1 MRTLLQK
8 PGSLASSSSLHMC
21 FYKYS
26 QDGGDGQGKHVPHI
40 RRRLTMGVGRSR
52 RIVSTIT
59 STHSSHGRRKE
70 RKGGREHVLRYRAS
84 ARIERSYI
92 ERAIV
97 CNALKRIRRCCYRG
111 REGNKK
117 ARRDGNLGR
126 IYTFP
131 PSYLLLFCGSVPS
144 IQELGISILAR
155 SRQSA
160 PPSATILHSKLSI

>member
-1 MRTLLQK
+1 MYG
-8 PGSLASSSSLHMC
+8 P
-21 FYKYS
+21 
-26 QDGGDGQGKHVPHI
+26 I
-40 RRRLTMGVGRSR
+40 RKRLTMGVGRSR
-52 RIVSTIT
+52 RRRIVSTII

-97 CNALKRIRRCCYRG
+97 CNALKRIRRCCYSRG

-131 PSYLLLFCGSVPS
+131 PSYLLLFCGSVLS
-144 IQELGISILAR
+144 IRELGIFHSLAK
-155 SRQSA
+155 
-160 PPSATILHSKLSI
+160 PPKCPPPLCYYLTL